1 VSEAIRPLADDL
13 IFQQNSPPAGGMVLI
28 K

>member
-1 VSEAIRPLADDL
+1 MSEAIRPLADDL
-13 IFQQNSPPAGGMVLI
+13 IFQQNSPPSGGMLVL